1 MSWFN
6 RIRSATSRLASNALS
21 GARRLASNIIP
32 ESVQRRITD
41 FGNWL
46 TESVGPDQ
54 TPQVLNE
61 IVEHVRTNYPPRQS
75 FEVRESNSA
84 LRNFAKVYTIDGI
97 EGFDARSFLDSAR
110 ENITRVLRENRETKV
125 KLIFKCNMIREG
137 PDGEIIKPADFHS
150 DNHINLDGTDE
161 DDIYIIMT
169 ERILEK
175 MATFQS
181 EGSGWRLYSIIKLE
195 LHTTRYNPLRGETW
209 IPLPK
214 ELANKKA
221 IINMQNK
228 DNKCFLWCVLRALN
242 PKDNHPE
249 RVDKELKL
257 KENTLNMDGIEYPVS
272 LQDLNKFENQNPT
285 ISITV
290 FGYKEKGVHPL
301 RNSDNMDR
309 EHKIRLMLIEKD
321 GVQHYCL
328 VKMLVVYYHH
338 KSLNIK
344 KNLIF
349 VIGV

>member
-32 ESVQRRITD
+32 ESVQRSITD

-46 TESVGPDQ
+46 TGHVGPDQ

-75 FEVRESNSA
+75 FEVGESNSA
-84 LRNFAKVYTIDGI
+84 LRNFARVYTIDGI
-97 EGFDARSFLDSAR
+97 EGVDARSFLDSVR

-125 KLIFKCNMIREG
+125 KLIFKCYMER
-137 PDGEIIKPADFHS
+137 PSTLGETVIKPADFHS

-169 ERILEK
+169 EKISEK

-181 EGSGWRLYSIIKLE
+181 MGIGWRLYSIIKLE

-209 IPLPK
+209 IPLPN

-228 DNKCFLWCVLRALN
+228 DNKCFLWCVLRALHLYKKN
-242 PKDNHPE
+242 EKGE
-249 RVDKELKL
+249 YIKKMR
-257 KENTLNMDGIEYPVS
+257 KENIYRLVIQKEY
-272 LQDLNKFENQNPT
+272 
-285 ISITV
+285 IT
-290 FGYKEKGVHPL
+290 
-301 RNSDNMDR
+301 
-309 EHKIRLMLIEKD
+309 
-321 GVQHYCL
+321 
-328 VKMLVVYYHH
+328 
-338 KSLNIK
+338 
-344 KNLIF
+344 
-349 VIGV
+349 